1 MVKGYTRNFKPLEL
15 LNEDQ
20 VKAIWNGTFEILE
33 TTGVRVEHEK
43 ALDLFESNGCKADS
57 AEKRVRIPAW
67 LAEECI
73 RKAPK
78 SFLINARNPEASLRM
93 GGDRTYFGQN
103 ASMSKVDIETW
114 EVAKSTLQEH
124 ADAVRVMDA
133 LDNLAFTLG
142 YEYYMDMVDVPSVM
156 VMAEGVASAVRNST
170 KITSAGPSYDAEKYS
185 LEIAKVAG
193 TDIILEEAP
202 SPPLTL
208 PEDFCKGTFSFAE
221 ASMPMTMVSGSVMG
235 GTGPATFA
243 GSAASNNAEVLAGL
257 CLAQLIKP
265 GSKILAGDFV
275 YPMNMGNGSPDF
287 GAMGV
292 GLHIAIHNQLWRRYD
307 IPTMSGQ
314 AAYSNSKKIDWQN
327 GAEKSLMLFASA
339 LSGTNYLSIHGAVFG
354 ELTWHPV
361 QAVVDDEIC
370 GWVGRFLEGI
380 EVNDDTLALDLI
392 HKVGPVPGHFLNAA
406 HTRKWWKHEQF
417 TPSTFDRTSIPE
429 WIKQGKPDI
438 LFHAKQKVDRLIA
451 EHRPEPP
458 LSDDQNKEIDEILK
472 RARRDYKQKGLI

>member
-1 MVKGYTRNFKPLEL
+1 MVKGYTRQFKPLEIL
-15 LNEDQ
+15 TEDR

-33 TTGVRVEHEK
+33 TTGVRVEHER
-43 ALDLFESNGCKADS
+43 ALNLLGSNGCRVDAAD
-57 AEKRVRIPAW
+57 KRVRIPAW
-67 LAEECI
+67 LAEDCLS
-73 RKAPK
+73 KAPT
-78 SFLINARNPEASLRM
+78 SFLVKARSSESSLRI
-93 GGDRTYFGQN
+93 GGEKTYFGQN
-103 ASMSKVDIETW
+103 ASMSKIDIKTW
-114 EVAKSTLQEH
+114 EVSKSTLKEH
-124 ADAVRVMDA
+124 SDAIRVMDA

-208 PEDFCKGTFSFAE
+208 SEEFCEGTFSFAE
-221 ASMPMTMVSGSVMG
+221 AGMPMTMVSGSVMG

-257 CLAQLIKP
+257 CLAQLVKP

-275 YPMNMGNGSPDF
+275 YPMNMGTGSPDF

-292 GLHIAIHNQLWRRYD
+292 AMHIAIHNQLWRKYN

-327 GAEKSLMLFASA
+327 GAEKALMLFASA
-339 LSGTNYLSIHGAVFG
+339 LSGTNYLSVHGAVFG

-361 QAVVDDEIC
+361 QAVVDDDIC
-370 GWVGRFLEGI
+370 GWVGKFLEGVD
-380 EVNDDTLALDLI
+380 VNDETLALDLI
-392 HKVGPVPGHFLNAA
+392 HEVGPVPGHFLNTA
-406 HTRKWWKHEQF
+406 HTRKWWKHEQYV
-417 TPSTFDRTSIPE
+417 PSTFDRTSIPE
-429 WIKQGKPDI
+429 WMKKGKPDV
-438 LFHAKQKVDRLIA
+438 LYHAQKKVEKLIA
-451 EHRPEPP
+451 EHHTEPP

-472 RARRDYKQKGLI
+472 RARRDYEQKGLI